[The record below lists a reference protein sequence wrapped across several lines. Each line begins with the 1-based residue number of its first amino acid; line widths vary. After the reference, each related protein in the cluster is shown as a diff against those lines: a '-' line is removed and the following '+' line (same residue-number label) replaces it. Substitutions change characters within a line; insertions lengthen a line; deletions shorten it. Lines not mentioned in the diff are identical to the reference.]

1 MKILS
6 IDVGIKNLAYCLFD
20 INNTTNK
27 EKTIIDNSNTTINN
41 TIIDNSNAVID
52 NSNTVI
58 DSDIFNIIDWN
69 IINLCD
75 DKHKCCFINNNAKC
89 EKDIKCN
96 KNAKYYINNEYYCS
110 IHSKK
115 TKYILPNDEITK
127 YKKLNLDKLITL
139 CNKYD
144 LKYTKE
150 NKTNINKSIDN
161 FLKKSLLKIIK
172 YKNASD
178 MDIINI
184 GIAIQEKFNNISN
197 LNPDLILIENQ
208 IGPIATKMKCIQG
221 MITQYFIM
229 KNMKNI
235 SFISATNKLK
245 KYSDEKLNYSQRK
258 KLSEDITIHILNKYN
273 LTNWYSILEKTK
285 KDDLADC
292 FLQGIWFL
300 ENKNIYIL

>member
-20 INNTTNK
+20 INTSNK
-27 EKTIIDNSNTTINN
+27 EKSIIDNSNTIIDNSNT
-41 TIIDNSNAVID
+41 VIH
-52 NSNTVI
+52 
-58 DSDIFNIIDWN
+58 SDIFNIIDWN

-115 TKYILPNDEITK
+115 TKYLLPNDEITK

-139 CNKYD
+139 CNKYN

-161 FLKKSLLKIIK
+161 F
-172 YKNASD
+172 
-178 MDIINI
+178 
-184 GIAIQEKFNNISN
+184 
-197 LNPDLILIENQ
+197 
-208 IGPIATKMKCIQG
+208 
-221 MITQYFIM
+221 
-229 KNMKNI
+229 
-235 SFISATNKLK
+235 
-245 KYSDEKLNYSQRK
+245 
-258 KLSEDITIHILNKYN
+258 
-273 LTNWYSILEKTK
+273 
-285 KDDLADC
+285 
-292 FLQGIWFL
+292 
-300 ENKNIYIL
+300 